1 MSTLIILPGR
11 EVLRKIVPKVPYNI
25 LRFVRKPQ
33 PNKGSWLQYDIAI
46 ISRELYVNASR
57 NKKLLHTRFS
67 LPEDSLSQETA
78 FKVRYC

>member
-11 EVLRKIVPKVPYNI
+11 EVLRKIVPTL

-57 NKKLLHTRFS
+57 NKKLLHTLFS